1 MNGQVYLKNGH
12 IDKCIG
18 LNYWKPNNETL
29 QQTIL
34 SLKSKLEDISNC
46 ELFDISELAEEGL
59 KEIGEIGL

>member
-34 SLKSKLEDISNC
+34 SLKSKFIAITNNDFGIEDIC
-46 ELFDISELAEEGL
+46 AEAL
-59 KEIGEIGL
+59 KEIGVVGL